1 MPTNVVVSQ
10 HSLSKIEDLYLK
22 LFKVRVLSSDTKETK
37 VSRLT
42 TGEWK
47 TAPRLETTAMQEVYK
62 LFRFLFDLGL
72 DDIVIFSYERTVT
85 TTP

>member
-1 MPTNVVVSQ
+1 M
-10 HSLSKIEDLYLK
+10 
-22 LFKVRVLSSDTKETK
+22 
-37 VSRLT
+37 SRLT

-47 TAPRLETTAMQEVYK
+47 TAPRLEKADTQEVYK

-72 DDIVIFSYERTVT
+72 DDIWYSSQERKSTAT

>member
-1 MPTNVVVSQ
+1 MSC
-10 HSLSKIEDLYLK
+10 
-22 LFKVRVLSSDTKETK
+22 
-37 VSRLT
+37 LT

-47 TAPRLETTAMQEVYK
+47 TALRLETSTMQEVYK

-72 DDIVIFSYERTVT
+72 DDIVIFSNERTVT

>member
-1 MPTNVVVSQ
+1 MQTNVVLSQ

-22 LFKVRVLSSDTKETK
+22 LFKVRFSATTRM
-37 VSRLT
+37 SRLT

-47 TAPRLETTAMQEVYK
+47 TALRLETSTMQEVYK

-72 DDIVIFSYERTVT
+72 DDIVILSCERTVT